1 MTDASGPK
9 DISTL
14 TPADW
19 YKRFVYVV
27 SDDCFFD
34 VETQQE
40 YSRQSFNAIFRGVPC
55 FSIHNKQRR
64 IEAAT
69 SFDENRA
76 ALGSR
81 VLAGITFAPGES
93 SLVAKSDGTVWANRW
108 RNARP
113 QGKSGNPMPWL
124 LHAERML
131 PNELE
136 RNHVLDVL
144 AHKVQH
150 PNKKINHA
158 VLHCGLPGSGKDTF
172 YAPFLWAVGG
182 YSLHNV
188 VSARADDVTGTW
200 GYALESEVVVLNE
213 LRQAHT
219 FDRRALEN
227 QLKPLIAAP
236 PEFLMV
242 NRKGLHPYP
251 ALNRILV
258 LAFSNE
264 RMPIALSAE
273 DRRWFVV
280 WSTAPRMTSDE
291 GMAIWDWYLNG
302 GGYEAVAGY
311 LRERDVSKFNCG
323 ATPPMTDA
331 KRSLLDLSLSPA
343 ESYLSSMISRR
354 EGPFARGVV
363 GSPFSDV
370 LAACGGLTAKS
381 SKELRE
387 TLLATLQAN
396 GWVDMGRCT
405 SRHYTTPRN
414 VWCAPEHAKKTP
426 TEVRNL
432 LEDGPPLSV
441 VG

>member
-1 MTDASGPK
+1 MTDASGLK

-113 QGKSGNPMPWL
+113 QGKAGNPIRWL
-124 LHAERML
+124 QHAERML
-131 PNELE
+131 PDAAE
-136 RNHVLDVL
+136 RNHILDVL
-144 AHKVQH
+144 AFKVQH
-150 PNKKINHA
+150 PNRKINHA
-158 VLHCGLPGSGKDTF
+158 ILHCGLPGSGKDTL
-172 YAPFLWAVGG
+172 YAPFFYAVGG
-182 YSLHNV
+182 LSLNNV
-188 VSARADDVTGTW
+188 LTVRAEDVIGQW
-200 GYALESEVVVLNE
+200 GYALESEVLVLNE
-213 LRQAHT
+213 LRQAKT
-219 FDRRALEN
+219 QDRRALEN

-251 ALNRILV
+251 ALNRIFV
-258 LAFSNE
+258 VAFSND
-264 RMPIALSAE
+264 RMPIALSTE

-280 WSTAPRMTSDE
+280 WSTASRMDDADGSS
-291 GMAIWDWYLNG
+291 IWDWYLND
-302 GGYEAVAGY
+302 GGYDAVTGYLYARDVTKFNPGAVA
-311 LRERDVSKFNCG
+311 
-323 ATPPMTDA
+323 PMTEA
-331 KRSLLDLSLSPA
+331 KRALLDLSLTSA
-343 ESYLSSMISRR
+343 ESYLVNMVKNR
-354 EGPFARGVV
+354 EGPFAKGVV
-363 GSPFSDV
+363 ASPWQDIV
-370 LAACGGLTAKS
+370 AACGGMSAKAS
-381 SKELRE
+381 RELKD
-387 TLLATLQAN
+387 TLLQTLQSC

-405 SRHYTTPRN
+405 SRQHAAPRAIWCTPDMAERS
-414 VWCAPEHAKKTP
+414 PSEL
-426 TEVRNL
+426 RNL
-432 LEDGPPLSV
+432 VEGGPAVTV
-441 VG
+441 VK

>member
-34 VETQQE
+34 TETQQE
-40 YSRQSFNAIFRGVPC
+40 YSRQAFNAIYRGVPC

-113 QGKSGNPMPWL
+113 QGKAGNPIPWL

-131 PNELE
+131 PNETE

-150 PNKKINHA
+150 PNRKINHA
-158 VLHCGLPGSGKDTF
+158 ILHCGLPGSGKDTL
-172 YAPFLWAVGG
+172 YAPFLWAIGG
-182 YSLHNV
+182 HSQLNV
-188 VSARADDVTGTW
+188 TAARAEDVTGAW
-200 GYALESEVVVLNE
+200 GYALESEVLVLNE
-213 LRQAHT
+213 LRQPSST
-219 FDRRALEN
+219 DRRSLEN

-236 PEFLMV
+236 PEFLQV

-264 RMPIALSAE
+264 RMPIALSIE
-273 DRRWFVV
+273 DRRWFVT
-280 WSTAPRMTSDE
+280 WSTAPRMTDDE
-291 GMAIWDWYLNG
+291 GLALWDWYTS
-302 GGYEAVAGY
+302 GGYEAVAAF
-311 LRERDVSKFNCG
+311 LHERDVSKFNPG

-331 KRSLLDLSLSPA
+331 KRALLDLSLSPA
-343 ESYLSSMISRR
+343 EAYLLNMVNRR

-363 GSPFSDV
+363 GSPWADV
-370 LAACGGLTAKS
+370 LAGCGGLTTKAT
-381 SKELRE
+381 KEVRDA
-387 TLLATLQAN
+387 LLAALQTA
-396 GWVDMGRCT
+396 GWVDMGRCM
-405 SRHYTTPRN
+405 SRAHTTPRS
-414 VWCAPEHAKKTP
+414 VWCAPELARRTP
-426 TEVRNL
+426 SELRNL
-432 LEDGPPLSV
+432 LEDGPPLAV
-441 VG
+441 VC